1 MSAMPLDLLTL
12 SITLTSAAVFSGKPG
27 RRHCPRCRR
36 PEVVCYCSLIRPV
49 DNRWPVHILQH
60 PRESGHAVGTA
71 RIAALS
77 LTRCG
82 LDILQQ
88 SFSPSPGDVLVYPG
102 ADARP
107 LEELTGESPHRLLF
121 LDASWRKSRR
131 MLHEQ
136 PALAALPRYCL
147 TDAPP
152 SRYRIRREPERGFLS
167 TVEAV
172 VLALETLEREPGR
185 YHSLLQVMDW
195 MIDQQIHHMGDSV
208 YRRHYGNGS
217 EGES

>member
-1 MSAMPLDLLTL
+1 MPL
-12 SITLTSAAVFSGKPG
+12 SGKRDRAHCSRCG
-27 RRHCPRCRR
+27 RPLA
-36 PEVVCYCSLIRPV
+36 VCYCSLVRQV
-49 DNRWPVHILQH
+49 SNAWPVHILQH

-82 LDILQQ
+82 LDILREP
-88 SFSPSPGDVLVYPG
+88 FIPSPDDVLVYPG
-102 ADARP
+102 ADAGP
-107 LEELTGESPHRLLF
+107 LEELAGGPPRRLLF

-131 MLHEQ
+131 ILYEQ

-147 TDAPP
+147 TDVPP

-172 VLALETLEREPGR
+172 VLALEALEREPGR
-185 YHSLLQVMDW
+185 YHSLLRVMDW
-195 MIDQQIHHMGDSV
+195 MIDQQIRYMGEEV
-208 YRRHYGNGS
+208 YRRHYRDTG
-217 EGES
+217 EGAS